1 MKVLFAVSNDNQ
13 SSLIIKKYSEKY
25 KEIITS
31 KNVYYFNAIIK
42 ELQKDKTYD
51 AIVIGEDLEPI
62 SNNNYDSIDKFLFD
76 KLDNISDEAYK
87 TTGEDIP
94 IILICSDRRT
104 KSDQLLVK
112 LFGIGIYNALLGND
126 RNVETVCN
134 LIYKPRSKKEAKS
147 YYKIGSDEVN
157 YEPGNESEV
166 SENEIKNILSHYKKL
181 GNNEKKYVESFDS
194 IASQYNDTQL
204 RIIIKFLPNNVK
216 NVLEKKS
223 EKYQKLVNGGT
234 VLSNGQY
241 KPYSP
246 TNNKPSSKRDIL
258 TVDIEKPTIKGQVII
273 PSTMDI
279 TTAQTVAP
287 AVNQNNNRN
296 SNIMNNNYNNQENSN
311 IQPLNSYGET
321 SINSNNNYFSKP
333 TMNMSNSQNIYQP
346 EPMGMQN
353 QSVYQDNTMN
363 NVQPQEVYNPEP
375 VGMQNQ
381 SVYQDNTMNNVQPQE
396 VYNPEP
402 VGMQNQNVY
411 QDNTMNNVQPQEVY
425 NPEPM
430 GMQNQSVYQDNTM
443 NNAQPQEVYN
453 PEPMGMQNQSVYQ
466 DNTMNNV
473 QPQDMFKVEPMGV
486 SENTTLNNNNE
497 SQAPTIQNP
506 VVEPQPRKRGRP
518 RKIVT
523 NEEAVPQ
530 QPKRGRGRPRKN
542 TNVIASDLEN
552 ASTSVETMPQNVLNT
567 TENIPAQ
574 NVEIPNANSQNTEI
588 QNGQTSNNDTFNLF
602 DLGNEPTQTSQYET
616 NNVSPNVENNQVN
629 PYDTNTIN
637 NTANTLNNNTNNQ
650 AGNSNDDFNL
660 FGMAD
665 DNTSST
671 IQEQDPVNGTQQN
684 YINNDLNNSPVNPY
698 DTFNNATNEMNHS
711 EVNNNQPTSPYEVSS
726 MQSNPYDVNTMQSDS
741 YNVNPFQ
748 STSFENEKEQTPYEN
763 DANLPYGNELNNENQ
778 FNNAQQNYTPEVNN
792 ESENQNGFGMAY
804 SQTPQ
809 FNNDLF
815 NVGGETQDLTRTR
828 QRNNVIPSN
837 FIAQN
842 KIVAFVGTT
851 KNGTSFIVNN
861 LAELLSQKGI
871 KTAIL
876 DLTKNKNSY
885 YMFTDNDQK
894 LMDLA
899 RQSISNL
906 ARGNAE
912 GVQVNKNLTV
922 FTSVPEEINDDE
934 NFESVLQTLDNNFS
948 AVLIDCDFNTDI
960 NYFVKATEIYLVQSM
975 DALTIQ
981 PLTQFLSELKMKNAL
996 DESKLRVV
1004 INKEMKLKLVNN
1016 KMILGGMAKYNEP
1029 SMTLQ
1034 RDLFDP
1040 NNIKYTTI
1048 PFEMQTYARYLEAI
1062 ALCQVSLNGYSQEFL
1077 NSLEKLAS
1085 MVYPLLPGSS
1095 NYNNYSPNYEKAEKR
1110 GLFRGKSK
1118 KQSKTQFSSGV
1129 NGTLNKMRANY

>member
-1 MKVLFAVSNDNQ
+1 
-13 SSLIIKKYSEKY
+13 
-25 KEIITS
+25 
-31 KNVYYFNAIIK
+31 
-42 ELQKDKTYD
+42 
-51 AIVIGEDLEPI
+51 
-62 SNNNYDSIDKFLFD
+62 
-76 KLDNISDEAYK
+76 
-87 TTGEDIP
+87 
-94 IILICSDRRT
+94 
-104 KSDQLLVK
+104 
-112 LFGIGIYNALLGND
+112 
-126 RNVETVCN
+126 
-134 LIYKPRSKKEAKS
+134 
-147 YYKIGSDEVN
+147 
-157 YEPGNESEV
+157 
-166 SENEIKNILSHYKKL
+166 
-181 GNNEKKYVESFDS
+181 
-194 IASQYNDTQL
+194 
-204 RIIIKFLPNNVK
+204 
-216 NVLEKKS
+216 
-223 EKYQKLVNGGT
+223 
-234 VLSNGQY
+234 
-241 KPYSP
+241 
-246 TNNKPSSKRDIL
+246 
-258 TVDIEKPTIKGQVII
+258 
-273 PSTMDI
+273 
-279 TTAQTVAP
+279 
-287 AVNQNNNRN
+287 
-296 SNIMNNNYNNQENSN
+296 
-311 IQPLNSYGET
+311 
-321 SINSNNNYFSKP
+321 
-333 TMNMSNSQNIYQP
+333 
-346 EPMGMQN
+346 
-353 QSVYQDNTMN
+353 
-363 NVQPQEVYNPEP
+363 
-375 VGMQNQ
+375 
-381 SVYQDNTMNNVQPQE
+381 
-396 VYNPEP
+396 
-402 VGMQNQNVY
+402 
-411 QDNTMNNVQPQEVY
+411 MNNVQPQEVY

-443 NNAQPQEVYN
+443 NNA
-453 PEPMGMQNQSVYQ
+453 
-466 DNTMNNV
+466 